1 MKNVYPRHHPSLTLP
16 IEGRGTGSCAYM
28 NDRQAVLNDLL
39 STGVIAVIRADS
51 GQQLVNVCRALARGG
66 VRACEITMTTP
77 GALDAIAAAS
87 KELGEEALIGAGSV
101 LDAATARAAIL
112 AGARFIFSP
121 TLSVDLIEMAHR
133 YDCVAVP
140 GALTP
145 TEILT
150 AWSAGADVVKVFPAN
165 HFGPQYLRDIH
176 GPMPQIKLTPT
187 GGVDLNTAADWIKAG
202 AVAIGV
208 GSSLVKR
215 DLLASGN
222 WDELTALATRYV
234 NLVAQARA

>member
-1 MKNVYPRHHPSLTLP
+1 MTDRLTTL
-16 IEGRGTGSCAYM
+16 
-28 NDRQAVLNDLL
+28 RQLIDA
-39 STGVIAVIRADS
+39 GVIAVIRADS
-51 GQQLVNVCRALARGG
+51 GNQLVNVCRALSTGG
-66 VRACEITMTTP
+66 VQACEITMTTP
-77 GALDAIAAAS
+77 GALDAIAQAS
-87 KELGEEALIGAGSV
+87 RELGKSALIGAGSV
-101 LDAATARAAIL
+101 LDAETARAAIL

-121 TLSVDLIEMAHR
+121 VLNLDVIQMAHR

-145 TEILT
+145 TEILA

-176 GPMPQIKLTPT
+176 GPLPQVKLTPT

-208 GSSLVKR
+208 GSSLVKKELINGGKWD
-215 DLLASGN
+215 DLS
-222 WDELTALATRYV
+222 ALAKQYV
-234 NLVAQARA
+234 AAVAAARA

>member
-1 MKNVYPRHHPSLTLP
+1 
-16 IEGRGTGSCAYM
+16 M
-28 NDRQAVLNDLL
+28 NDRQATLNDLFNV
-39 STGVIAVIRADS
+39 GVIAVIRADS
-51 GQQLVNVCRALARGG
+51 GEQLVNVCRALSKGG

-77 GALDAIAAAS
+77 GALEAIAAAS
-87 KELGEEALIGAGSV
+87 RALGEDALIGAGSV

-121 TLSVDLIEMAHR
+121 ILSVEVIEMAHR

-165 HFGPQYLRDIH
+165 HFGPQYLKDIH
-176 GPMPQIKLTPT
+176 GPMPQVKLTPT
-187 GGVDLNTAADWIKAG
+187 GGVDLTTAADWIKAG

-208 GSSLVKR
+208 GSSLVKKE
-215 DLLASGN
+215 LINAGK
-222 WDELTALATRYV
+222 WDELSSLAKQYV
-234 NLVAQARA
+234 DIVAKART

>member
-1 MKNVYPRHHPSLTLP
+1 MEQPVIDRLT
-16 IEGRGTGSCAYM
+16 T
-28 NDRQAVLNDLL
+28 L
-39 STGVIAVIRADS
+39 SQLIDTGVIAVIRADS
-51 GQQLVNVCRALARGG
+51 GDQLVNVCRALSTGG
-66 VRACEITMTTP
+66 VHACEITMTTP
-77 GALDAIAAAS
+77 GALEAIAQAS
-87 KELGEEALIGAGSV
+87 RELGKSALIGAGSV
-101 LDAATARAAIL
+101 LDAETARAAIL

-121 TLSVDLIEMAHR
+121 VLNLDVIQMAHR

-145 TEILT
+145 TEILA

-176 GPMPQIKLTPT
+176 GPLPQVKLTPT

-208 GSSLVKR
+208 GSSLVKKELINGGKWD
-215 DLLASGN
+215 DLS
-222 WDELTALATRYV
+222 ALAKQYV
-234 NLVAQARA
+234 AAVAAARA

>member
-1 MKNVYPRHHPSLTLP
+1 MADRLTTLNEL
-16 IEGRGTGSCAYM
+16 IES
-28 NDRQAVLNDLL
+28 
-39 STGVIAVIRADS
+39 GVVAVIRADS
-51 GQQLVNVCRALARGG
+51 GGQLVNVCRALSQGG
-66 VRACEITMTTP
+66 VKACEITMTTP

-87 KELGEEALIGAGSV
+87 RELGKEALIGAGSV
-101 LDAATARAAIL
+101 LDAETARAAIL

-121 TLSVDLIEMAHR
+121 ILNVDVIAMAHR

-140 GALTP
+140 GAMTP

-165 HFGPQYLRDIH
+165 HFGPQYLRDVH
-176 GPMPQIKLTPT
+176 GPMPQVKLTPT

-208 GSSLVKR
+208 GSSLVKK
-215 DLLASGN
+215 DLLVAGN
-222 WDELTALATRYV
+222 WDELSALAKKYV
-234 NLVAQARA
+234 DIVAAARK

>member
-1 MKNVYPRHHPSLTLP
+1 
-16 IEGRGTGSCAYM
+16 M
-28 NDRQAVLNDLL
+28 NDRLATLDRLVR
-39 STGVIAVIRADS
+39 TGVIAVIRADS
-51 GQQLVNVCRALARGG
+51 GEQLVNVCRALGAGG
-66 VRACEITMTTP
+66 VSACEITMTTP
-77 GALDAIAAAS
+77 GALEAIAQAS
-87 KELGEEALIGAGSV
+87 RELGDAALVGAGSV

-121 TLSVDLIEMAHR
+121 VLSLETIEMAHR

-176 GPMPQIKLTPT
+176 GPLPQVKLTPT
-187 GGVDLNTAADWIKAG
+187 GGVDLTTAAEWIKAG
-202 AVAIGV
+202 SVALGV
-208 GSSLVKR
+208 GSALVKK
-215 DLLASGN
+215 DLINGAK
-222 WDELTALATRYV
+222 WDELSALAKKFV
-234 NLVAQARA
+234 DIVAAARL

>member
-1 MKNVYPRHHPSLTLP
+1 
-16 IEGRGTGSCAYM
+16 M
-28 NDRQAVLNDLL
+28 NDRLGVLNELCA
-39 STGVIAVIRADS
+39 TGVIAVIRADS
-51 GQQLVNVCRALARGG
+51 GEQLVSVCRALAAGG

-77 GALDAIAAAS
+77 GALEAIAAAS
-87 KELGEEALIGAGSV
+87 QSLGRDALIGAGSV

-121 TLSVDLIEMAHR
+121 VLSGEVIEMAHR

-145 TEILT
+145 TEILA
-150 AWSAGADVVKVFPAN
+150 AWSRGADVVKVFPAN
-165 HFGPQYLRDIH
+165 HFGPQYLKDLH

-187 GGVDLNTAADWIKAG
+187 GGVDLTTAAQWIKAG

-208 GSSLVKR
+208 GSSLVKK
-215 DLLASGN
+215 DLLAQQN
-222 WDELTALATRYV
+222 WDELASLARQYV
-234 NLVAQARA
+234 DIVAQARAN

>member
-1 MKNVYPRHHPSLTLP
+1 MPDRVTTL
-16 IEGRGTGSCAYM
+16 A
-28 NDRQAVLNDLL
+28 DL
-39 STGVIAVIRADS
+39 SQVGVIAVIRADS
-51 GQQLVNVCRALARGG
+51 GEQLVNVCRALAKGG

-77 GALDAIAAAS
+77 GALEAIAAAS
-87 KELGEEALIGAGSV
+87 RALGDEALIGAGSV
-101 LDAATARAAIL
+101 LDAPTARAAIL

-121 TLSVDLIEMAHR
+121 ILNVEVIEMAHR

-165 HFGPQYLRDIH
+165 HFGPQYIKDIH
-176 GPMPQIKLTPT
+176 GPMPQVKLTPT

-208 GSSLVKR
+208 GSSLVKK
-215 DLLASGN
+215 DLLAAGR
-222 WDELTALATRYV
+222 WDDLSALAKQYV
-234 NLVAQARA
+234 DIVAKARA

>member
-1 MKNVYPRHHPSLTLP
+1 MTDRLT
-16 IEGRGTGSCAYM
+16 T
-28 NDRQAVLNDLL
+28 L
-39 STGVIAVIRADS
+39 SQLIDTGVIAVIRADS
-51 GQQLVNVCRALARGG
+51 GDQLVNVCRALSAGG
-66 VRACEITMTTP
+66 VQACEITMTTP
-77 GALDAIAAAS
+77 GALDAIAQAS
-87 KELGEEALIGAGSV
+87 RKLGKSALVGAGSV
-101 LDAATARAAIL
+101 LDAETARAAIL

-121 TLSVDLIEMAHR
+121 ILNLDVIAMAHR

-145 TEILT
+145 TEICT

-176 GPMPQIKLTPT
+176 GPLPQVKLTPT

-208 GSSLVKR
+208 GSSLVKK
-215 DLLASGN
+215 DLLASGK
-222 WDELTALATRYV
+222 WDDLSALARQYV
-234 NLVAQARA
+234 NIVAKARA

>member
-1 MKNVYPRHHPSLTLP
+1 
-16 IEGRGTGSCAYM
+16 M
-28 NDRQAVLNDLL
+28 NDRQATLNDLFNI
-39 STGVIAVIRADS
+39 GVIAVIRADS
-51 GQQLVNVCRALARGG
+51 GEQLVNVCQALSKGG

-77 GALDAIAAAS
+77 GALEAIASAS
-87 KELGEEALIGAGSV
+87 RALGDDALIGAGSV

-121 TLSVDLIEMAHR
+121 ILSVEVIEMAHR

-145 TEILT
+145 TEILS

-165 HFGPQYLRDIH
+165 HFGPQYLKDIH
-176 GPMPQIKLTPT
+176 GPMPQVKLTPT
-187 GGVDLNTAADWIKAG
+187 GGVDLTTAADWIKAG

-208 GSSLVKR
+208 GSSLVKK
-215 DLLASGN
+215 DLINAGKWDDLSGLAKQ
-222 WDELTALATRYV
+222 YV
-234 NLVAQARA
+234 EIVAKARA

>member
-1 MKNVYPRHHPSLTLP
+1 MSDRLATLD
-16 IEGRGTGSCAYM
+16 AL
-28 NDRQAVLNDLL
+28 VK
-39 STGVIAVIRADS
+39 TGVIAVIRADS
-51 GQQLVNVCRALARGG
+51 GDQLIDVCRALGAGG
-66 VRACEITMTTP
+66 VSACEITMTTP
-77 GALDAIAAAS
+77 GALEAIAQAS
-87 KELGEEALIGAGSV
+87 RELGDAALVGAGSV

-121 TLSVDLIEMAHR
+121 ILNREVIEMAHC

-176 GPMPQIKLTPT
+176 GPLPQVKLTPT
-187 GGVDLNTAADWIKAG
+187 GGVDLSTAADWIKAG
-202 AVAIGV
+202 AVAVGV

-215 DLLASGN
+215 DLIAGAK
-222 WDELTALATRYV
+222 WDELSGLAKTYV
-234 NLVAQARA
+234 DIVAAARR

>member
-1 MKNVYPRHHPSLTLP
+1 MPDRLATLDCLV
-16 IEGRGTGSCAYM
+16 R
-28 NDRQAVLNDLL
+28 
-39 STGVIAVIRADS
+39 TGVIAVIRADS
-51 GQQLVNVCRALARGG
+51 GEQLVSVCRALGAGG
-66 VRACEITMTTP
+66 VSACEITMTTP
-77 GALDAIAAAS
+77 GALEAIAQASRDLGDAA
-87 KELGEEALIGAGSV
+87 LVGAGSV

-121 TLSVDLIEMAHR
+121 ILSVEVIEMAHR

-176 GPMPQIKLTPT
+176 GPLPQVKLTPT
-187 GGVDLNTAADWIKAG
+187 GGVDLNTAAEWIKAG
-202 AVAIGV
+202 AVAVGV
-208 GSSLVKR
+208 GSSLVKK
-215 DLLASGN
+215 DLIAGAK
-222 WDELTALATRYV
+222 WDELSALAKKYV
-234 NLVAQARA
+234 DIVAAARGS